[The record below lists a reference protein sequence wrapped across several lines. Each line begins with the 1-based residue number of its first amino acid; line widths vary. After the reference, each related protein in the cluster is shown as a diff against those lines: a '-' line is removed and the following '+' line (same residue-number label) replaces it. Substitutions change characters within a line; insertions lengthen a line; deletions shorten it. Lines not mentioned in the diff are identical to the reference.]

1 MSWSRRRLWGMQ
13 GCCFLLAFVFVFGAG
28 VSGLYAQTWGEW
40 FKQKKTQKR
49 YLLEQIAALEV
60 YAGYLKKG
68 YEIVDGGL
76 STVRDITGGEF
87 SLHNA
92 FISSLKQVSPA
103 ISRDARVAEIIALQ
117 IGILGS
123 FSEVRGSGYLAAE
136 DLAYIRLVQGAVT
149 LECFHNL
156 EELLLVVTSGKLEMK
171 DNERLQ
177 RLSGIYEQ
185 MLDKSAF
192 VRDFCG
198 NIFSL
203 LRQRRSAEQEIGNL
217 SRMYHFKE

>member
-1 MSWSRRRLWGMQ
+1 MSWSSGKLRGLGL
-13 GCCFLLAFVFVFGAG
+13 LLAFVFAFGLSFSSYG
-28 VSGLYAQTWGEW
+28 QTWIEW

-49 YLLEQIAALEV
+49 YLLEQIAALKI

-68 YEIVDGGL
+68 YEIVDGGI
-76 STVRDITGGEF
+76 STVRDITRGEF

-103 ISRDARVAEIIALQ
+103 IRSNVRVAEIIALQ
-117 IGILGS
+117 IGILGGFADVKES
-123 FSEVRGSGYLAAE
+123 QYLSAE

-149 LECFHNL
+149 LDCFNDL
-156 EELLLVVTSGKLEMK
+156 EELLMVVTSGRLEMK
-171 DNERLQ
+171 DDERLE
-177 RLSGIYEQ
+177 RLAKVYEN

-198 NIFSL
+198 NAASL
-203 LRQRRSAEQEIGNL
+203 LWQRKSGQLETQNML
-217 SRMYHFKE
+217 RMYHLKE

>member
-1 MSWSRRRLWGMQ
+1 MLRGF
-13 GCCFLLAFVFVFGAG
+13 GFLLAFVFALGQSF
-28 VSGLYAQTWGEW
+28 SGYGQTWSEW

-49 YLLEQIAALEV
+49 YLLEQIAALKV

-76 STVRDITGGEF
+76 STVRDITRGEF

-103 ISRDARVAEIIALQ
+103 IRNDVRVAEIIALQ
-117 IGILGS
+117 INILGS
-123 FSEVRGSGYLAAE
+123 FAEVKGSEYLSAE

-149 LECFHNL
+149 LDCFNEL

-171 DNERLQ
+171 DDERLE
-177 RLSGIYEQ
+177 RLAKVYEN

-198 NIFSL
+198 NVAGL
-203 LRQRRSAEQEIGNL
+203 MRQRRSGEQEINGL
-217 SRMYHFKE
+217 LRMYHFKE

>member
-1 MSWSRRRLWGMQ
+1 MFKYKIIKIKAR
-13 GCCFLLAFVFVFGAG
+13 CLLVAVLLLSVFPL
-28 VSGLYAQTWGEW
+28 SLSAQTWGEW

-49 YLLEQIAALEV
+49 YLLEQIAALKV

-76 STVRDITGGEF
+76 STVRDITRGEF

-103 ISRDARVAEIIALQ
+103 IRKDARVAEIIALQ
-117 IGILGS
+117 IGILGG
-123 FSEVRGSGYLAAE
+123 FSEVKGNGYLSAE
-136 DLAYIRLVQGAVT
+136 ELAYVRLVQGAVT
-149 LECFHNL
+149 QECFHDL
-156 EELLLVVTSGKLEMK
+156 EELLLVLTSGKLEMK
-171 DNERLQ
+171 EDERLM
-177 RLSGIYEQ
+177 RLAAIYENV
-185 MLDKSAF
+185 LDKSAF

-203 LRQRRSAEQEIGNL
+203 VSQRRSGEQEIGDIF
-217 SRMYHFKE
+217 RMYHFKE

>member
-1 MSWSRRRLWGMQ
+1 MRLSRGNLRGF
-13 GCCFLLAFVFVFGAG
+13 GCLLAFVFAFGLSFSSYG
-28 VSGLYAQTWGEW
+28 QTWSEW

-49 YLLEQIAALEV
+49 YLLEQIAALKV

-68 YEIVDGGL
+68 YEIVDDGL
-76 STVRDITGGEF
+76 STVRDITKGEF

-103 ISRDARVAEIIALQ
+103 IRNDVRVAEIIALQ
-117 IGILGS
+117 ISILGS
-123 FSEVRGSGYLAAE
+123 FAEVKGSDYLSAE

-149 LECFHNL
+149 LDCFNEL
-156 EELLLVVTSGKLEMK
+156 EELLLVQTSGKLEMK
-171 DNERLQ
+171 DDERLV
-177 RLSGIYEQ
+177 RLVKVYEN

-198 NIFSL
+198 NVAGL
-203 LRQRRSAEQEIGNL
+203 MRQRRSGEQEISDL
-217 SRMYHFKE
+217 LRMYHFKE

>member
-1 MSWSRRRLWGMQ
+1 MFKYKIIKIKAR
-13 GCCFLLAFVFVFGAG
+13 CLLVVVLLLSVFPLF
-28 VSGLYAQTWGEW
+28 SSAQTWSEW

-49 YLLEQIAALEV
+49 YLLEQIAALKV

-76 STVRDITGGEF
+76 STVRDITKGEF

-103 ISRDARVAEIIALQ
+103 IRKDVRVAEIIALQ
-117 IGILGS
+117 IGIIGGFAEVKGS
-123 FSEVRGSGYLAAE
+123 EYLSAE
-136 DLAYIRLVQGAVT
+136 ELAYVGLVQGAVT
-149 LECFHNL
+149 MECFDDL
-156 EELLLVVTSGKLEMK
+156 EELLLVVTSGRLEMK
-171 DNERLQ
+171 DDERLA
-177 RLSGIYEQ
+177 RLAAIYENV
-185 MLDKSAF
+185 LDKSAF

-203 LRQRRSAEQEIGNL
+203 LEQRRAGQQEIGGML
-217 SRMYHFKE
+217 RMYQFKE

>member
-1 MSWSRRRLWGMQ
+1 MLKYKIIKNKAL
-13 GCCFLLAFVFVFGAG
+13 CLLVAALLLGVFPLF
-28 VSGLYAQTWGEW
+28 SSAQSFSEW

-49 YLLEQIAALEV
+49 YLLEQIAALKV

-68 YEIVDGGL
+68 YEIVEGGI
-76 STVRDITGGEF
+76 STVGDITNGEF

-103 ISRDARVAEIIALQ
+103 ISKDVRVAEIIALQ
-117 IGILGS
+117 IGILGG
-123 FSEVRGSGYLAAE
+123 FVEIKGSEYLSAE

-149 LECFHNL
+149 VECFHDL

-171 DNERLQ
+171 DDERLL
-177 RLSGIYEQ
+177 RLAKVYEN

-198 NIFSL
+198 NAASL
-203 LRQRRSAEQEIGNL
+203 VRQRRARDQEIGNML
-217 SRMYHFKE
+217 RMHHIKE

>member
-1 MSWSRRRLWGMQ
+1 MR
-13 GCCFLLAFVFVFGAG
+13 GCCFLLALVFAFGPLGSAYG
-28 VSGLYAQTWGEW
+28 QTWGEW

-49 YLLEQIAALEV
+49 YLLEQIAALKV

-76 STVRDITGGEF
+76 STVRDITKGEF

-92 FISSLKQVSPA
+92 FISSLKQVSPV
-103 ISRDARVAEIIALQ
+103 IRNDVRVAEIIALQ

-123 FSEVRGSGYLAAE
+123 FSEIKGSEYLSAE

-149 LECFHNL
+149 LDCFNAL
-156 EELLLVVTSGKLEMK
+156 EELLLVMTSGRLEMK
-171 DNERLQ
+171 DDERVS
-177 RLSGIYEQ
+177 RLAKVYEN

-198 NIFSL
+198 NAAGL
-203 LRQRRSAEQEIGNL
+203 MRQRKFGEQEISNL
-217 SRMYHFKE
+217 LRMYHFKE